1 MNVTRLALLAREH
14 AYGDHTVVSTG
25 PVPRKATWFNG
36 SSNDAKQTVV
46 VHFDPSTV
54 GPGGLLLR
62 TEGHVRLMWNGKK
75 IINAGLGSASCTTGY
90 TNK

>member
-1 MNVTRLALLAREH
+1 MTFIRLALLAREH

-25 PVPRKATWFNG
+25 PVPRKATYG
-36 SSNDAKQTVV
+36 VKQTVV

-62 TEGHVRLMWNGKK
+62 TEGHVRL
-75 IINAGLGSASCTTGY
+75 L
-90 TNK
+90 

>member
-1 MNVTRLALLAREH
+1 MHFIRLALLAREH

-25 PVPRKATWFNG
+25 PVPRKATWLNG
-36 SSNDAKQTVV
+36 SSNGVKQTVV

-62 TEGHVRLMWNGKK
+62 TEGHVRL
-75 IINAGLGSASCTTGY
+75 L
-90 TNK
+90 